1 MVALTRHLFRVT
13 HIDANLIH
21 LADYR
26 SRSGRVFFDRQEL
39 RKILAMYSTRVARGE
54 WRDYAID
61 IRDNGAAFSV
71 FRSTRDWP
79 LYVIAKLAPTKNR
92 REAYVVSDGSRRLL
106 SRGRSLDD
114 VLKALERV
122 LEPA

>member
-1 MVALTRHLFRVT
+1 VVALNRRRFRVT

-26 SRSGRVFFDRQEL
+26 PRSGRVFFDRQEL

-71 FRSTRDWP
+71 FRHTRDWP
-79 LYVIAKLAPTKNR
+79 LYVIAKLAPSKNR
-92 REAYVVSDGSRRLL
+92 REAYVVSDGRRLL

-114 VLKALERV
+114 VLKALERI

>member
-1 MVALTRHLFRVT
+1 MGETGTRVT
-13 HIDANLIH
+13 LSNGNLIQ

-39 RKILAMYSTRVARGE
+39 RKILALYSTRVARGE

-61 IRDNGAAFSV
+61 MRDNLAAFSV
-71 FRSTRDWP
+71 FRHSRDWP
-79 LYVIAKLAPTKNR
+79 LFVIAKLAPTRSNR
-92 REAYVVSDGSRRLL
+92 QQPYVVRAGNRTL

-114 VLKALERV
+114 VLRALERA